1 MSETASERLSRLLA
15 LVPWLRAHDG
25 ITITEAAAHFHIS
38 NEQLSK
44 DLWQLIVCG
53 IPGYGPDQLVDI
65 QFWDDDR
72 IHVLDPITLE
82 KPLRLTGE
90 EVAALHLG
98 LRVLSN
104 LPGAYAQEPIF
115 SAMVKLEA
123 IADPSLT
130 LDITMPDQSAVIATL
145 DDAIAGGSVLEIE
158 YASGEA
164 DLIERRRIE
173 PRTSFSVDGF
183 VYVHAWCFR
192 AEAVR
197 TFRTDRIVSVVPTPD
212 HPRPGI
218 PAAEG
223 PPALRR
229 DPENMRTALLHIAPE
244 ALWIVDSEPVLQVP
258 ETSAER
264 AGDGPEDG
272 VFAEI
277 RYASV
282 DWLVR
287 WVMGHAG
294 VVFVVE
300 PEEVRG
306 LVRQAAVS
314 RQQSG

>member
-1 MSETASERLSRLLA
+1 M
-15 LVPWLRAHDG
+15 
-25 ITITEAAAHFHIS
+25 
-38 NEQLSK
+38 
-44 DLWQLIVCG
+44 CG

-104 LPGAYAQEPIF
+104 LPGAYAQESIL
-115 SAMVKLEA
+115 SAMVKLEGLA
-123 IADPSLT
+123 EPSLT
-130 LDITMPDQSAVIATL
+130 LDVTMPDQSAVMATL
-145 DDAIAGGSVLEIE
+145 DNAIAGGSVVEIE
-158 YASGEA
+158 YASGQA
-164 DLIERRRIE
+164 DLIERRRIQ

-192 AEAVR
+192 ADDVR
-197 TFRTDRIVSVVPTPD
+197 TFRTDRIVSVEPAPD
-212 HPRPGI
+212 HPPPSTPTG
-218 PAAEG
+218 EG

-229 DPENMRTALLHIAPE
+229 DPDNMGAALLHIAPE
-244 ALWIVDSEPVLQVP
+244 ALWIVDSEPVVQVP
-258 ETSAER
+258 EASAER
-264 AGDGPEDG
+264 SGDGTNDG
-272 VFAEI
+272 VYAEI

-287 WVMGHAG
+287 WVMGHGGG
-294 VVFVVE
+294 VSVVE

>member
-1 MSETASERLSRLLA
+1 MNETAPERLSRLLA

-25 ITITEAAAHFHIS
+25 ITITQAAAHFQIS
-38 NEQLSK
+38 DEQLSK

-72 IHVLDPITLE
+72 IHVLDAIALE

-104 LPGAYAQEPIF
+104 LPGAYAQQSIL
-115 SAMVKLEA
+115 SAMVKLETLA
-123 IADPSLT
+123 EPTLT
-130 LDITMPDQSAVIATL
+130 LDITMADQSAVLEAL
-145 DDAIAGGSVLEIE
+145 DEAMTRGAVVEIE
-158 YASGEA
+158 YASGHA
-164 DLIERRRIE
+164 DVIERRRIQ

-192 AEAVR
+192 ANDAR
-197 TFRTDRIVSVVPTPD
+197 TFRTDRMVTVSTTPD
-212 HPRPGI
+212 EPPPSA
-218 PAAEG
+218 PAGED
-223 PPALRR
+223 PPQLRR
-229 DPENMRTALLHIAPE
+229 DPAHMSTALLHIAPE
-244 ALWIVDSEPVLQVP
+244 ALWILDSEPVVRAP
-258 ETSAER
+258 EGSSER
-264 AGDGPEDG
+264 AGERAGNG
-272 VFAEI
+272 VYAEI
-277 RYASV
+277 GYASV

-294 VVFVVE
+294 VVSVVE

-314 RQQSG
+314 RLQSG